1 MMISIFLQLN
11 KFKNWVK
18 DMFLQKVF
26 KKNVMLVFSISH
38 LCFYNKFLLKYFQNV
53 DKNVKIMDYKSF
65 RKFNKNL
72 GSKVVVNHYH
82 RTLDWYFN
90 TCFSTGY
97 KCIGLREVFHDDNNR
112 FKRIPYG
119 LVLSFCL

>member
-1 MMISIFLQLN
+1 
-11 KFKNWVK
+11 
-18 DMFLQKVF
+18 MFLQKVF

-72 GSKVVVNHYH
+72 GSKVVVNHYP